1 MRENLVYLIP
11 SEDDRKARR
20 LLRPFHS
27 VQPTKF
33 PLKNVFIKKEQRA
46 ERLILGG
53 GRHPAITGEMGKK
66 RAHFRFTHFS
76 GMTHRVKTDKALDP
90 IPIRSFRTQAVVLK
104 THDIAHLI
112 DQFWIWLALARESGK
127 RCGMTP
133 SYTGGS
139 LDGKR
144 TRRRNSVKKAEKPL
158 PLLVRSHGAW

>member
-33 PLKNVFIKKEQRA
+33 LLKNVFIKKEQRA

-66 RAHFRFTHFS
+66 RAHFRFTFLWDDAS
-76 GMTHRVKTDKALDP
+76 RENGSSA
-90 IPIRSFRTQAVVLK
+90 RSNPNTFFPYAGCS
-104 THDIAHLI
+104 A
-112 DQFWIWLALARESGK
+112 
-127 RCGMTP
+127 
-133 SYTGGS
+133 
-139 LDGKR
+139 
-144 TRRRNSVKKAEKPL
+144 
-158 PLLVRSHGAW
+158 